1 MPNSSDDA
9 MTTPA
14 PRPLPP
20 VTPLS
25 SISPV
30 DDEQILRFLKLRREL
45 TELHA
50 RLEYL
55 KLMVSLGVSQ

>member
-20 VTPLS
+20 AASVT
-25 SISPV
+25 PV
-30 DDEQILRFLKLRREL
+30 DDEQIRRFLKLRREL